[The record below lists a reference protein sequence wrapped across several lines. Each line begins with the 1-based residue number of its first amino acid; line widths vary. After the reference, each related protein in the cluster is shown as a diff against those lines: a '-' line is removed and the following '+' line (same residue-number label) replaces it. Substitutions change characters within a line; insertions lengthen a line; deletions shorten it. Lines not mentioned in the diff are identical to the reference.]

1 MTDQAASIGLVIR
14 HGRDRD
20 PVASAI
26 VRAIAGPLLAAGMRF
41 ITRSVDDE
49 ESELR
54 TYRLWARVGGIAGV
68 IVLGAREEDARIR
81 LLRQIDM
88 PFVALAP
95 VADDADY
102 PAVTVDAAAASR
114 ALAAYLDGHPA
125 RRWVYV
131 TAQSEPD
138 PLVSDAG
145 SAAGGGDRRIEVVQ
159 TADVVADA
167 ARIGAESSPEA
178 PTVLVFDSDHDAVAA
193 LDALEEHG
201 IPVPDAVSLICW
213 SDSLVCQSA
222 SRPITA
228 IDRHGR
234 EIGAL
239 LGTAALA
246 AIHDGDVPPVSAPEP
261 VVVVR
266 ETT

>member
-1 MTDQAASIGLVIR
+1 MTDASASIGVVIR

-26 VRAIAGPLLAAGMRF
+26 VRAIAAPLLAAGMRF

-49 ESELR
+49 EAELK

-68 IVLGAREEDARIR
+68 IVLGAAEADPRIR

-95 VADDADY
+95 VAVEADY

-114 ALAAYLDGHPA
+114 ALVSYLDGHPA

-131 TAQSEPD
+131 TGQLVPE
-138 PLVSDAG
+138 PLVGDAETG
-145 SAAGGGDRRIEVVQ
+145 ERTIETIQ
-159 TADVVADA
+159 TIDMVGTAV
-167 ARIGAESSPEA
+167 RIGAESSPEN
-178 PTVLVFDSDHDAVAA
+178 PTALIFDTDHDAVAA
-193 LDALEEHG
+193 LDALQEHG
-201 IPVPDAVSLICW
+201 IPVPEAVALICW
-213 SDSLVCQSA
+213 SDSQVCQSA
-222 SRPITA
+222 SLPITA

-246 AIHDGDVPPVSAPEP
+246 AIHDDDMPALAAPEP

>member
-1 MTDQAASIGLVIR
+1 MTDASASIGLVIR

-20 PVASAI
+20 PLASAI
-26 VRAIAGPLLAAGMRF
+26 VRSIAAPLLAAGMRF

-49 ESELR
+49 ESELK

-68 IVLGAREEDARIR
+68 IVLGADDADARIR

-88 PFVALAP
+88 PFVVLAP
-95 VADDADY
+95 ADGELDY
-102 PAVTVDAAAASR
+102 PAVTVDASAASR
-114 ALAAYLDGHPA
+114 ALVAYLDAHPA

-131 TAQSEPD
+131 TSQLEPE
-138 PLVSDAG
+138 PLVAEVALG
-145 SAAGGGDRRIEVVQ
+145 ERTIETVQ
-159 TADVVADA
+159 ATDVVGEVI
-167 ARIGAESSPEA
+167 RLGAESSVDDPVA
-178 PTVLVFDSDHDAVAA
+178 LVFDTDHDAVAA
-193 LDALEEHG
+193 LDALQEHG
-201 IPVPDAVSLICW
+201 IPVPDAVALICW

-239 LGTAALA
+239 LGSAALA
-246 AIHDGDVPPVSAPEP
+246 AIHDGGVRPVAAPEP

-266 ETT
+266 ETS

>member
-1 MTDQAASIGLVIR
+1 MTDTAASIGLVIR

-49 ESELR
+49 DSELR

-68 IVLGAREEDARIR
+68 IVLGAVEADARIR

-95 VADDADY
+95 AVAEPDF

-114 ALAAYLDGHPA
+114 ALAAYLAAHPA

-131 TAQSEPD
+131 TGKLTPE
-138 PLVSDAG
+138 PLVSEAG
-145 SAAGGGDRRIEVVQ
+145 SGERTIETVQ
-159 TADVVADA
+159 TPDVVGA
-167 ARIGAESSPEA
+167 AVRIGEESSSEN
-178 PTVLVFDSDHDAVAA
+178 PTALVFDSDHDAVAA
-193 LDALEEHG
+193 LEALEERG
-201 IPVPDAVSLICW
+201 VPVPAAVSLICW

-234 EIGAL
+234 EIGSL

-246 AIHDGDVPPVSAPEP
+246 AIHDDDFRPVAAPEP

>member
-1 MTDQAASIGLVIR
+1 MTDASASIGVVIR
-14 HGRDRD
+14 HGHGHDD
-20 PVASAI
+20 TVTSAI
-26 VRAIAGPLLAAGMRF
+26 VRAIAGPLLTAGMRF

-49 ESELR
+49 ESELK

-68 IVLGAREEDARIR
+68 ILLGAAEADPRIR

-95 VADDADY
+95 VAVDVDY

-114 ALAAYLDGHPA
+114 ALVSYLDAHPA

-131 TAQSEPD
+131 TSQPVPE
-138 PLVSDAG
+138 PLVGDAG
-145 SAAGGGDRRIEVVQ
+145 TGDRTIETVQ
-159 TADVVADA
+159 TIDVVEA
-167 ARIGAESSPEA
+167 AVRVGAESSA
-178 PTVLVFDSDHDAVAA
+178 GSPTALIFDTDHDAVAA
-193 LDALEEHG
+193 LDALQEHG
-201 IPVPDAVSLICW
+201 IPVPDAVALICW

-246 AIHDGDVPPVSAPEP
+246 AIHDDDMPAVAAPEP